1 MDVLVIGVCVTGH
14 DILIVGEAHAF
25 QISAAYSLPLL
36 VRQPFTRGKGNA
48 DMMHGAGQLRA
59 QAAYLPKLTRQGAGS
74 VAAHV
79 GIQQKALG
87 LFQRVFQS
95 PSKAAPLIQLG
106 YHG

>member
-25 QISAAYSLPLL
+25 QISAAYSLPLI
-36 VRQPFTRGKGNA
+36 VRQSFTRGKGNA

-59 QAAYLPKLTRQGAGS
+59 QGAYLSKLSSQCAGS

-87 LFQRVFQS
+87 LSQRILQHS
-95 PSKAAPLIQLG
+95 PEAAPLSQLG